1 MQLKGASVTKVL
13 LASRNSTAAC
23 ALQQCLAQQN
33 EFEAHLRVITN
44 GTVDPLYGLPFA
56 PDVVVL
62 RFDAEHV
69 AEITAWAKDSASRP
83 PLIVVG
89 PAGQADAMRLAI
101 RSGAKDFLAE
111 PVAASDL
118 IAALRQVRAATHKQ
132 SGTGSQ
138 GNLYAVVGAAGGVGS
153 SFVAVNIARI
163 LADEAQRT
171 ETPAPLLVDLDLNFA
186 PLAHYLD
193 LQPQRGLL
201 QAIEAVDGLDE
212 YALAGFG
219 ARHRSG
225 LQLMCATGGPAVL
238 SKDVPAEKLS
248 QLLEIAMACHPRV
261 VVDLPHVI
269 DNLTATVFTVST
281 HILLVLQQSVL
292 QVRNA
297 ARLVQILKAELGI
310 PQERVRVV
318 LNRYRKDALV
328 EVDDVRR
335 SLNVETIVT
344 VPSHYRSA
352 LESVDTGVPLYEIER
367 GSTVVR
373 SLRQLVDTLTGAEA
387 AQRAGLLQRVLP
399 NFLRK

>member
-1 MQLKGASVTKVL
+1 MTKVL
-13 LASRNSTAAC
+13 LTSRNSAAAR
-23 ALQQCLAQQN
+23 ALQQCLAQQS
-33 EFEAHLRVITN
+33 EFEPHVRVITN
-44 GTVDPLYGLPFA
+44 GTVDPLYGLPFT

-89 PAGQADAMRLAI
+89 PAGQAEAMRLAI
-101 RSGAKDFLAE
+101 RSGAKDFLPE
-111 PVAASDL
+111 PVAPSDL
-118 IAALRQVRAATHKQ
+118 IAVLRQVRAATQKQ
-132 SGTGSQ
+132 SAADSQ
-138 GNLYAVVGAAGGVGS
+138 GHLYAVVGAAGGAGA
-153 SFVAVNIARI
+153 SFVAVNTARI
-163 LADEAQRT
+163 LADEAERT
-171 ETPAPLLVDLDLNFA
+171 HTSAPLLVDLDLNFA

-193 LQPQRGLL
+193 LHPQRGLL
-201 QAIEAVDGLDE
+201 QAVEAVDGLDE
-212 YALAGFG
+212 YALEGFG
-219 ARHRSG
+219 SKHRSG
-225 LQLMCATGGPAVL
+225 LRLLCGTGGPAVL
-238 SKDVPAEKLS
+238 SKDVPAEGLS
-248 QLLEIAMACHPRV
+248 RLLEIAMSSHPRV

-269 DNLTATVFTVST
+269 DNLTATVFTMST

-297 ARLVQILKAELGI
+297 ARLLHILKTELGV
-310 PQERVRVV
+310 PPERVRVV

-335 SLNVETIVT
+335 SLSVETVVT

-352 LESVDTGVPLYEIER
+352 LESTDTGVPLYEIER
-367 GSTVVR
+367 NSTVVR
-373 SLRQLVDTLTGAEA
+373 PLRQLVDTLTGVDG